1 VKLRKLHPVNKLE
14 EFSNNPTLNDRIFK
28 AFSRFFFHDYLHIE
42 EENKKLKYE
51 SELKDEEIAQL
62 SEELRTLKQNPNE
75 DLELFDMLDIHSSSK
90 NVVQIIKKYLED
102 KKKNPVYYQLVT
114 KVMKLD
120 FLSEKLGIKE

>member
-28 AFSRFFFHDYLHIE
+28 AFSRFFFYAYLHIE

-62 SEELRTLKQNPNE
+62 SEELRTLKQK
-75 DLELFDMLDIHSSSK
+75 I
-90 NVVQIIKKYLED
+90 Q
-102 KKKNPVYYQLVT
+102 
-114 KVMKLD
+114 MKT
-120 FLSEKLGIKE
+120 

>member
-62 SEELRTLKQNPNE
+62 SEELRTLKQK
-75 DLELFDMLDIHSSSK
+75 I
-90 NVVQIIKKYLED
+90 Q
-102 KKKNPVYYQLVT
+102 
-114 KVMKLD
+114 MKT
-120 FLSEKLGIKE
+120 